1 MVRVLRKKA
10 GFLPL
15 VNGIAFTPH
24 GNWSISADISPE
36 AAAVLTAH
44 EGYELVEEANETTD
58 ETTDEKGGAA
68 AVNNAPMPK
77 ESAAERRERLKREA
91 AAESAHK
98 REEAVDVPPVSEV
111 GAVSVTDEP
120 PADGNV
126 SPSLEF

>member
-15 VNGIAFTPH
+15 VNGITFTQH

-44 EGYELVEEANETTD
+44 EGYELVDEANG
-58 ETTDEKGGAA
+58 TTDEKGGAA
-68 AVNNAPMPK
+68 AVNAPTPK
-77 ESAAERRERLKREA
+77 ENAAERRERLKREA
-91 AAESAHK
+91 AEASAHK
-98 REEAVDVPPVSEV
+98 REEAVDVPLVSEV